1 MGGGCSALGE
11 GEGLGGGLGLL
22 GLGLLGRGQQVQQR
36 GQQVRLVRLSRLQ
49 ALGRFPRWPE
59 DADALLQVS
68 DAGAV
73 KLQKAFVVFVSHT
86 WAAEPPAQLQHQL
99 HQHHHEHPTAGTPVA
114 VTASP
119 YKDNPDNSAGDK
131 FRLVARGAALL
142 HQKLAGGLGDCYVWF
157 DFSCLDQSSENPA
170 LEFQQHAFEIFK
182 CCDCVLSPLV
192 DYTTPN
198 LSEEELQTQTGPF
211 LISYR
216 SVGWNGHTKNSFLN
230 RAWCRLE
237 MW

>member
-1 MGGGCSALGE
+1 
-11 GEGLGGGLGLL
+11 
-22 GLGLLGRGQQVQQR
+22 
-36 GQQVRLVRLSRLQ
+36 VRLVRLSRLQ

-59 DADALLQVS
+59 DEDALLQVS
-68 DAGAV
+68 DEGAV

-86 WAAEPPAQLQHQL
+86 WAAEPPAQQHQHQQQLQHQ
-99 HQHHHEHPTAGTPVA
+99 HPTAGTPVA

-216 SVGWNGHTKNSFLN
+216 SVG
-230 RAWCRLE
+230 
-237 MW
+237 

>member
-1 MGGGCSALGE
+1 
-11 GEGLGGGLGLL
+11 
-22 GLGLLGRGQQVQQR
+22 
-36 GQQVRLVRLSRLQ
+36 VRLVRLSRLQ

-59 DADALLQVS
+59 DEDALLQVS
-68 DAGAV
+68 DEGAV

-86 WAAEPPAQLQHQL
+86 WAAEPPAQQHQHQQQLQHQ
-99 HQHHHEHPTAGTPVA
+99 HPTAGTPVA

-170 LEFQQHAFEIFK
+170 LEFQQLAFEIFK

>member
-1 MGGGCSALGE
+1 
-11 GEGLGGGLGLL
+11 
-22 GLGLLGRGQQVQQR
+22 
-36 GQQVRLVRLSRLQ
+36 
-49 ALGRFPRWPE
+49 
-59 DADALLQVS
+59 
-68 DAGAV
+68 
-73 KLQKAFVVFVSHT
+73 
-86 WAAEPPAQLQHQL
+86 
-99 HQHHHEHPTAGTPVA
+99 
-114 VTASP
+114 
-119 YKDNPDNSAGDK
+119 
-131 FRLVARGAALL
+131 
-142 HQKLAGGLGDCYVWF
+142 
-157 DFSCLDQSSENPA
+157 LDQSSENPA
-170 LEFQQHAFEIFK
+170 LEFQQLAFEIFK